1 MSDSRTQEHA
11 AGLTD
16 PGLTRTGNEDS
27 MLLEPPLYAVA
38 DGMGGHRAGEIA
50 SRDALIAL
58 LANAP
63 RETDAKSL
71 ARAVRAANRAVIESA
86 GKSRTRTG
94 MGTTLTA
101 AMVDGTRVLV
111 AHVGDSRAYLL
122 HDGRLTRITED
133 HSMVADLVRQGTI
146 TEEDARFHPQRS
158 VITRALGSD
167 PDMVADVFEV
177 RAAPGDRLLL
187 ATDGLTGMLPD
198 DFIAE
203 LLDQQRSPEEA
214 ASKLVEAANRA
225 GGYDNITVV
234 IVDLD
239 ETPAA
244 QLAPARGSTAA
255 GRLHATRL
263 LWVVAALALVLLT
276 AGGAYSYAQ
285 SRAYLIQENGY
296 VAVYRGIPGSFAG
309 LSLAWRVQDTD
320 VPVSRLTSPQQS
332 RLVEGIPFA
341 RLSDALARVDA
352 LRAEAST
359 ASSGTAAPSL
369 TATPSPNP

>member
-1 MSDSRTQEHA
+1 MSNPRAEHA

-38 DGMGGHRAGEIA
+38 DGMGGHRAGEVA
-50 SRDALIAL
+50 SRDAVVAL
-58 LANAP
+58 LSNAP
-63 RETDAKSL
+63 READAKAL

-86 GKSRTRTG
+86 AKSRTRTG

-101 AMVDGTRVLV
+101 AMVDGTHVLV

-122 HDGRLTRITED
+122 HDGALTRITED
-133 HSMVADLVRQGTI
+133 HSIVADLVRQGAI

-167 PDMVADVFEV
+167 PDMVADVYEV
-177 RAAPGDRLLL
+177 RATPGDRLLL
-187 ATDGLTGMLPD
+187 TTDGLTGMLPD

-203 LLDQQRSPEEA
+203 LLDPARTPEEA
-214 ASKLVEAANRA
+214 AAKLVEAANRA

-239 ETPAA
+239 DTPAA

-285 SRAYLIQENGY
+285 SRAFLIDEDGY

-309 LSLAWRVQDTD
+309 VSLAWREEGTD
-320 VPVSRLTSPQQS
+320 VAVTALAVPQRVRLES
-332 RLVEGIPFA
+332 GIPFA
-341 RLSDALARVDA
+341 KLSDALARVEA
-352 LRAEAST
+352 LRAEAAAA
-359 ASSGTAAPSL
+359 ASSTV
-369 TATPSPNP
+369 TPSMTPSSPPAP

>member
-1 MSDSRTQEHA
+1 
-11 AGLTD
+11 
-16 PGLTRTGNEDS
+16 
-27 MLLEPPLYAVA
+27 
-38 DGMGGHRAGEIA
+38 
-50 SRDALIAL
+50 
-58 LANAP
+58 
-63 RETDAKSL
+63 
-71 ARAVRAANRAVIESA
+71 
-86 GKSRTRTG
+86 
-94 MGTTLTA
+94 
-101 AMVDGTRVLV
+101 
-111 AHVGDSRAYLL
+111 
-122 HDGRLTRITED
+122 
-133 HSMVADLVRQGTI
+133 
-146 TEEDARFHPQRS
+146 
-158 VITRALGSD
+158 
-167 PDMVADVFEV
+167 
-177 RAAPGDRLLL
+177 LL

-359 ASSGTAAPSL
+359 ASSGTAAPSV